1 MFSISNAKGPAF
13 AAVLAAAVAGC
24 ASTPSQNPQISAI
37 EASLAAAY
45 GNKFTAEHGQA
56 DLMKAE
62 TSLAAARIA
71 DRKGRNGEFQHEI
84 TMAENYVALGRI
96 HGDQARTIA
105 ETAFERDRQDQIRLA
120 SRDRDVRRAN
130 NRADM
135 SDAEAAAANAATDSA
150 NNRADASQADAVAAN
165 AATDNANDRAQNSRA
180 DAITAKNDARI
191 ANDLAL
197 TSQADAVAA
206 NAATANAN
214 DRAQNSRADALTAK
228 NDARIANNRALS
240 SQAETAV
247 AVAGQQS
254 AEAKLAA
261 MQSQLSMYDMKYTA
275 LGATLVLRDVMFT
288 VDSSLLLPGSI
299 TRLEPLI
306 AYLRASPSTSVT
318 IEGHTDNSGTV
329 AHNNTLSLDRAN
341 SVRRALSADSGVSNA
356 METKGYG
363 QDKPV
368 ATNATVSGREQ
379 NRRVEITL
387 Q

>member
-1 MFSISNAKGPAF
+1 MFSASKAKVPAF
-13 AAVLAAAVAGC
+13 AAVLAAALAGC
-24 ASTPSQNPQISAI
+24 ASSPTQNPQISAI

-45 GNKFTAEHGQA
+45 GNKFSAEHGQA

-62 TSLAAARIA
+62 SSLAAARIA

-84 TMAENYVALGRI
+84 TMAENYVALGRL

-105 ETAFERDRQDQIRLA
+105 ETAFEKDRLDQIRLA
-120 SRDRDVRRAN
+120 SRDRDVRRAT

-150 NNRADASQADAVAAN
+150 NDRADASQADAVAAN
-165 AATDNANDRAQNSRA
+165 AATESANDRAQNSRA
-180 DAITAKNDARI
+180 DAITAKNDARV
-191 ANDLAL
+191 ANDRAL
-197 TSQADAVAA
+197 TSQAEAAVAA
-206 NAATANAN
+206 
-214 DRAQNSRADALTAK
+214 
-228 NDARIANNRALS
+228 
-240 SQAETAV
+240 
-247 AVAGQQS
+247 AGQQS

-306 AYLRASPSTSVT
+306 AYLRASPATSVT
-318 IEGHTDNSGTV
+318 IEGHTDNSGTT
-329 AHNNTLSLDRAN
+329 AHNDALSLDRAN
-341 SVRRALSADSGVSNA
+341 SVRRALTADSGVSNA

-363 QDKPV
+363 QYKPV